1 LSDSLKVYQDY
12 QHYLSTG
19 TFERLGEVVDLEHF
33 TEICLGLTPGWIVGF
48 DQAYKYYQKNVL
60 SAFSDIHATE
70 QEVIEGDDV
79 VVLLTF
85 NEATHSGI
93 FLGIPPT
100 GRRFSFHVTTIAHLK
115 EKRLTKRWIQ
125 IDLWGIYQQLNAFA
139 TEKAAI

>member
-1 LSDSLKVYQDY
+1 MSDSLKIYHDY

-19 TFERLGEVVDLEHF
+19 TFEQLGEVVDLEHF

-60 SAFSDIHATE
+60 SAFSNIHTIE
-70 QEVIEGDDV
+70 QEVIEGDDTI
-79 VVLLTF
+79 VLLTF
-85 NEATHSGI
+85 HEATHSGA

-100 GRRFSFHVTTIAHLK
+100 GRRFSFHVTTIIHLK

-125 IDLWGIYQQLNAFA
+125 IDLWGIYQQLNTFA
-139 TEKAAI
+139 TTKAAT